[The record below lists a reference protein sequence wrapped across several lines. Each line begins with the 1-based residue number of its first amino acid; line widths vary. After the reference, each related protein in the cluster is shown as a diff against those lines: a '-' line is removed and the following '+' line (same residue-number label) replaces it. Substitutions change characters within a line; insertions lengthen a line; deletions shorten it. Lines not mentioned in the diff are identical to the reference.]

1 MGGLPT
7 REEVYEALKER
18 HGAER
23 QEKFSKARV
32 AICGLGG
39 LGSNIAISLVRA
51 GVGFLHLIDFDCV
64 DISNINRQQYFLS
77 QLGQP
82 KTGALKENLLR
93 ISPYVEIKT
102 DQVKVTPD
110 NVKALLSDADVI
122 CEAFDV
128 AEQKAM
134 LVNEVLLHFPEKY
147 LVGGSGM
154 AGFSS
159 ANDIK
164 TRRVA
169 GRFYLCGDQVSD
181 VADGIGLVA
190 SRVQVCAA
198 HQAHMVLRILS
209 GETEC

>member
-1 MGGLPT
+1 MGELPT

-18 HGAER
+18 HGAKR
-23 QEKFSKARV
+23 QESFSKARV
-32 AICGLGG
+32 AVCGLGG
-39 LGSNIAISLVRA
+39 LGSNIAVSLVRA
-51 GVGFLHLIDFDCV
+51 GVGYLHLMDFDYV

-82 KTGALKENLLR
+82 KTEALKENLLR

-102 DQVKVTPD
+102 DQVKLTPD
-110 NVKALLSDADVI
+110 NIRELLSGEDII
-122 CEAFDV
+122 CEAFDA

-134 LVNEVLLHFPEKY
+134 LVNEVLCHFPEKY

-154 AGFSS
+154 AGFGS
-159 ANDIK
+159 ANSIK
-164 TRRVA
+164 TKRVA
-169 GRFYLCGDQVSD
+169 GRFYLCGDQLSD

-209 GETEC
+209 GEMSG